1 MDPYYEKVKKFNL
14 REDYE
19 YDVKS
24 ANLLLNYC
32 ISNSNKKKIFFIG
45 TGIGGDIKIV
55 KGIKNMQIKGI
66 EPRISF
72 QSEAEKI
79 YKKQGGKLLKMNL
92 GEFANKKKISGIF
105 LFIHSINH
113 ITIKEIQKF
122 KKICKDSYIIIINP
136 NPKIGKIV
144 GKTDDTVISYLEMN
158 DIEKLFKAKIIFD
171 FFYHPIMLKRKR
183 ILLREAILL
192 KTNS

>member
-14 REDYE
+14 RVDYE

-79 YKKQGGKLLKMNL
+79 YKKQGGKLLRW
-92 GEFANKKKISGIF
+92 I
-105 LFIHSINH
+105 
-113 ITIKEIQKF
+113 
-122 KKICKDSYIIIINP
+122 
-136 NPKIGKIV
+136 
-144 GKTDDTVISYLEMN
+144 
-158 DIEKLFKAKIIFD
+158 
-171 FFYHPIMLKRKR
+171 
-183 ILLREAILL
+183 
-192 KTNS
+192 

>member
-1 MDPYYEKVKKFNL
+1 
-14 REDYE
+14 
-19 YDVKS
+19 
-24 ANLLLNYC
+24 
-32 ISNSNKKKIFFIG
+32 
-45 TGIGGDIKIV
+45 
-55 KGIKNMQIKGI
+55 
-66 EPRISF
+66 
-72 QSEAEKI
+72 
-79 YKKQGGKLLKMNL
+79 MNL

-192 KTNS
+192 KTNSWVIIFTLEDLHKFWYIFQLFFPKNDFEQFDTSFQLYIFAQIYSIKRN